1 MTSCCFFGIWLFKRA
16 RSNHAHSAALPAT
29 SLFRCSKPQTLILL
43 YCLSIFKK
51 GAQQR
56 IQNCFWACMKNAW
69 AITKKQAWS
78 TSCIPGKSKK
88 VVKWLKEMVT
98 QPEILDLR
106 ASVSKYLLCCQY
118 ISLNLFQLS
127 NNTCRNFLCYNE
139 RTTDTMSVFM
149 HDDDDNYLEW
159 WTLSKARFPDS
170 GKYELLCFFIPAN
183 RGTITTWKIFSLK
196 LLTAIIP
203 IWCGHGIH

>member
-1 MTSCCFFGIWLFKRA
+1 MHPFSTIYPCLGHEGGSLSKEDQTFLT
-16 RSNHAHSAALPAT
+16 LAT
-29 SLFRCSKPQTLILL
+29 SSSSLILL

-56 IQNCFWACMKNAW
+56 IQNCFWACVKNAW

-139 RTTDTMSVFM
+139 RTTDTMSAFM
-149 HDDDDNYLEW
+149 HDGVVQLHHM
-159 WTLSKARFPDS
+159 
-170 GKYELLCFFIPAN
+170 C
-183 RGTITTWKIFSLK
+183 
-196 LLTAIIP
+196 
-203 IWCGHGIH
+203 